1 MSSVALND
9 YPNATFNGFAKR
21 LRPIEGKVIW
31 PEYAGYY
38 FRSPKFRATVTSMA
52 SMTTRA
58 SLNNEMMSAL
68 KILLPPFEIQ
78 KAIASVLRSLDD
90 KIDLLHRQNTT
101 LERMA
106 ETLFRQWFLEEAQED
121 WEEGVL
127 GNVLNLIYGKALKE
141 ELRTGIGFP
150 VVGSSGIVGYH
161 SEYLVD
167 GPGIVIGRK
176 GTLGKVT
183 YLFKNF
189 FPIDTTYYIQ
199 SLNNSIGLVYEYCL
213 LKTISFDNSDSA
225 VPGLN
230 RDIALSTE
238 IKLPPI
244 EKIQAFNQIN
254 IPLFKKL
261 EKNVEQIQTLEKLR
275 DNLLPKL
282 MSSEV
287 RVDLQ
292 GASA

>member
-1 MSSVALND
+1 
-9 YPNATFNGFAKR
+9 
-21 LRPIEGKVIW
+21 
-31 PEYAGYY
+31 
-38 FRSPKFRATVTSMA
+38 
-52 SMTTRA
+52 
-58 SLNNEMMSAL
+58 
-68 KILLPPFEIQ
+68 
-78 KAIASVLRSLDD
+78 
-90 KIDLLHRQNTT
+90 
-101 LERMA
+101 MA

-261 EKNVEQIQTLEKLR
+261 EKTLNKSK
-275 DNLLPKL
+275 P
-282 MSSEV
+282 
-287 RVDLQ
+287 
-292 GASA
+292 